1 MPVVFYLNYS
11 KILIEIIA
19 DDSAIFLSK
28 RYSFEMCCGGM
39 MILRKNGEFSP
50 TIFSVATLLVLQCS
64 VHMQ

>member
-28 RYSFEMCCGGM
+28 RYSFDWDVLWRYDDSSEEWR
-39 MILRKNGEFSP
+39 ILSYYF
-50 TIFSVATLLVLQCS
+50 
-64 VHMQ
+64 